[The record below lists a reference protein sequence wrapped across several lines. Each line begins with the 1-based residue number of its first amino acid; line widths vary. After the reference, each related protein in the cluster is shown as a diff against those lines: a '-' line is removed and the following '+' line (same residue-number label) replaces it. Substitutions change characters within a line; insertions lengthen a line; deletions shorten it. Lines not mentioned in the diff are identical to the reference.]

1 MLWSGVLYFV
11 ETSNSYVTLDSKGH
25 VSLNK
30 GCMGYK
36 GFNACAVLDKT

>member
-25 VSLNK
+25 VSLACNA
-30 GCMGYK
+30 MGYK
-36 GFNACAVLDKT
+36 GFNACAVFD